1 MTRPGFDGGAV
12 RAAVLGLVGAGIVH
26 ICATFATPYVLG
38 SGAPERL
45 AEELAPN
52 QLVVLRPPTPQTQL
66 IPFQDPHTYHALCRY
81 DVRATPVLVR
91 ASLAGTGWTLSIYT
105 ASGENFY
112 FVPGQDQRQTEVSAL
127 LVPTDDEHTAVAS
140 AFQGAGSA
148 IQVPVP
154 APTGVVVLRAPV
166 KAQGYRSDIEARL
179 AQAACSPYAGSV
191 PSRPSR

>member
-1 MTRPGFDGGAV
+1 MTRPGIDGGAV
-12 RAAVLGLVGAGIVH
+12 RAVVLGLVGAGIVH
-26 ICATFATPYVLG
+26 ICATFATPQVLG

-66 IPFQDPHTYHALCRY
+66 IPYQDPHTYHALCRY
-81 DVRATPVLVR
+81 DVRTTPVLVR

-105 ASGENFY
+105 SGGENFY

-127 LVPTDDEHTAVAS
+127 LVPTGDEYADLAS
-140 AFQGAGSA
+140 APQGGGSA

-154 APTGVVVLRAPV
+154 TPTGLIVLRAPV

-179 AQAACSPYAGSV
+179 AQAACSPHAGSAA
-191 PSRPSR
+191 PRLSR